1 MYEIR
6 LAKYEDVP
14 LLPSIERAAS
24 DLFLQYK
31 ETADLPLYL
40 TTIEDFD
47 EAQRDGRLWVATKSN
62 GTPIGFALV
71 EMYGGVAHLE
81 ELDVYPEYGRQ
92 GIGTS
97 LVKTVCEWARSR
109 GIAEVT
115 LTTFRDIP
123 WNAPFY
129 RKVGFRE
136 IQPEEQYEFLLRI
149 VEDEERHGIPRE
161 LRVVMR
167 YDTGIA

>member
-14 LLPSIERAAS
+14 LLPSIEKAAS

-31 ETADLPLYL
+31 ETADLPSYL
-40 TTIEDFD
+40 TTLDDFY
-47 EAQRDGRLWVATKSN
+47 EAQKNDRLWVAITPEGS
-62 GTPIGFALV
+62 PIGFALV
-71 EMYGGVAHLE
+71 EMYDGVAHLE
-81 ELDVYPEYGRQ
+81 EIDVYPEYGRQ
-92 GIGTS
+92 GIGTR
-97 LVKTVCEWARSR
+97 LVQTVCDWARSC
-109 GIAEVT
+109 GIPAVT

-129 RKVGFRE
+129 RRLGFRE
-136 IQPEEQYEFLLRI
+136 LKPEEQTAALALI
-149 VEDEERHGIPRE
+149 VAEEEEHGLPRE

-167 YDTGIA
+167 YETGPT

>member
-6 LAKYEDVP
+6 LAISEDVP

-47 EAQRDGRLWVATKSN
+47 EARNNGRLWVATTSD

-71 EMYGGVAHLE
+71 EMYDGVAHLE

-92 GIGTS
+92 GIGTR
-97 LVKTVCEWARSR
+97 LVETVCEWARSR
-109 GIAEVT
+109 RIAEVT

-129 RKVGFRE
+129 RKMGFRE
-136 IQPEEQYEFLLRI
+136 LQPEEQSAFLRRI
-149 VEDEERHGIPRE
+149 VEEEERHGLPQG

-167 YDTGIA
+167 YETAIA